1 MAPYARRVSAA
12 LAFFVVAMLPGY
24 AQTQFSFSYTLP
36 ITGGGTITASG
47 TLTTTGTSSPY
58 QVTAISGTRT
68 VTGVSSGNGTATI
81 TGLITNPAAD
91 GYAVTGTPNLL
102 YYGGTP
108 LLSTAGIFYTISNSS
123 QEDVHGG
130 IEIYYDQTGQ
140 GYTENSIL
148 VGDGT
153 FTASISTGGGSTP
166 NGIAIISG
174 NTQTVVQG
182 AAFQPLVVQV
192 NSTAG
197 PLANYSVAL
206 SSSGPVV
213 LSSSTVTTGSNGQVS
228 IPVTAGTSSSGAA
241 TVTASVTGG
250 YSVTFN
256 LTVNVATGTGP
267 TGIAVVSG
275 NSQAV
280 AQGAAFQ
287 PLVVQV
293 NSTAGP
299 LANYSVVLSS
309 SGPVVLSS
317 STVTT
322 GSNGQASIS
331 VTAGTSSSGAATVTA
346 SVTGGYSVTFNLT
359 VNSATGTGPTG
370 IAIVSGNN
378 QTVAQGAAFQPL
390 VVQVNTTTGPLANYQ
405 VVLSTTGPL
414 ALSFSTV
421 TTGSNGQVS
430 ILVTAGLS
438 SGAAT
443 VTASVNG
450 GYSVT
455 FNLTVNS
462 ATGTGPTG
470 IAIITTQAVA
480 QGAAFQPLVVQ
491 VNGSAGPL
499 ANYAVALSSTGP
511 VVLSSSTVTTGSNG
525 QASIPVTAG
534 TSSGA
539 ATVTA
544 SVTGGYS
551 VTFYLTVNPAGPTP
565 TGIAIVSGNTQ
576 AVAQG
581 VAFLPL
587 VVQVNGTAGPLATET
602 VQLSST
608 GPVVLSSLTVTTGS
622 NGQASILV
630 TAGPASGPATVTA
643 SVIGGYSVTFN
654 LTVNPPGPVLT
665 ANSFLNAASGAAGQ
679 LSPCSLGIISAAGL
693 TPDAGIADLASGRV
707 LGRWPK
713 SVNNLSV
720 TFAGVPAPIL
730 SVSPGSGTT
739 NPQVMLQVPC
749 EVTPGNSVP
758 VVVNVNGSGTAT
770 INIPIFVVSPGIL
783 TQPMS
788 DGVVRAVATRADGS
802 FADVGGTDSYDPD
815 NPVRQNENVR
825 FYLTGLGITT
835 PTIGTD
841 YIESPDARLAS
852 VDAVVA
858 GNVVAGIVNGPTL
871 QVISARAAPDLIG
884 IYEIQ
889 VAIPANA
896 PTGNSV
902 ALQIGITPVGG
913 ITPVYAPNVIVP
925 IGQ

>member
-1 MAPYARRVSAA
+1 MNTSARRASAA
-12 LAFFVVAMLPGY
+12 LAFLAVAILPGY

-47 TLTTTGTSSPY
+47 TLTTTGTISPY

-68 VTGVSSGNGTATI
+68 VTGASSGNGTATI
-81 TGLITNPAAD
+81 TGLITDPAAN
-91 GYAVTGTPNLL
+91 GYAVTENPNLL
-102 YYGGTP
+102 YYGVTP
-108 LLSTAGIFYTISNSS
+108 VLSTSGIFYTISNGS
-123 QEDVHGG
+123 QEDAHGG
-130 IEIYYDQTGQ
+130 IEIYYDQIG
-140 GYTENSIL
+140 GAYTENSTL

-153 FTASISTGGGSTP
+153 FTAAISSGGSGTSP
-166 NGIAIISG
+166 DGIAIISG
-174 NTQTVVQG
+174 NTQAAAQG

-192 NSTAG
+192 NSATG
-197 PLANYSVAL
+197 PLANYSVLL
-206 SSSGPVV
+206 SSTGPVV
-213 LSSSTVTTGSNGQVS
+213 LSSSTVTTGNNGQAS

-256 LTVNVATGTGP
+256 LTVNAATGQVP
-267 TGIAVVSG
+267 ASIAIVSG
-275 NSQAV
+275 NNQAV

-293 NSTAGP
+293 NSTTGP
-299 LANYSVVLSS
+299 LANYSVALSS
-309 SGPVVLSS
+309 TGPVMLSS

-322 GSNGQASIS
+322 GNNGQASIP
-331 VTAGTSSSGAATVTA
+331 VTAGASSSGAATVTA
-346 SVTGGYSVTFNLT
+346 SVTGGYSVTFNLM
-359 VNSATGTGPTG
+359 VNAAGGSLPTG
-370 IAIVSGNN
+370 IAIISGNN
-378 QTVAQGAAFQPL
+378 QAVAQGAAFQPL
-390 VVQVNTTTGPLANYQ
+390 VVQVNTSTGPLAFYP
-405 VVLSTTGPL
+405 VVLSTTGPIG
-414 ALSFSTV
+414 LSFSTV
-421 TTGSNGQVS
+421 TTNSNGQAS
-430 ILVTAGLS
+430 IQVTAGLL

-443 VTASVNG
+443 VTASIT

-462 ATGTGPTG
+462 AGSMPTG
-470 IAIITTQAVA
+470 IAIVNTQAVA

-491 VNGSAGPL
+491 VNSTTGPL
-499 ANYAVALSSTGP
+499 LNYPVVLSATGP
-511 VVLSSSTVTTGSNG
+511 VVLSSSTVSTGSNG

-544 SVTGGYS
+544 SVSGGYS
-551 VTFYLTVNPAGPTP
+551 VTFDLTVNPAGSTP

-581 VAFLPL
+581 VAFQPL
-587 VVQVNGTAGPLATET
+587 VVQVNDPASPLATYT
-602 VQLSST
+602 VNLSST

-630 TAGPASGPATVTA
+630 TAGTASGPATVTA
-643 SVIGGYSVTFN
+643 SVNGGYSVTFN

-679 LSPCSLGIISAAGL
+679 LSPCSLAIISAAGL
-693 TPDAGIADLASGRV
+693 TPDAGIADLTSGPIF
-707 LGRWPK
+707 GRWPK

-720 TFAGVPAPIL
+720 TFGGVPAPIL
-730 SVSPGSGTT
+730 LVSPGSGTT

-758 VVVNVNGSGTAT
+758 VVVNVNGGATAT
-770 INIPIFVVSPGIL
+770 IDIPIFVVSPGIL

-802 FADVGGTDSYDPD
+802 FADVGGTDSYDPN

-835 PTIGTD
+835 PAIGTD
-841 YIESPDARLAS
+841 YIESPDAGLAS

-871 QVISARAAPDLIG
+871 QVISARAAPDLLG
-884 IYEIQ
+884 IYEIE

-902 ALQIGITPVGG
+902 GLQIGITPLGG
-913 ITPVYAPNVIVP
+913 TTTVYAPNVIVP
-925 IGQ
+925 IAQ